1 MAKIP
6 GDKSPKP
13 QSDSRGR
20 LTVHL
25 DHEWIKCVDLM
36 ATTRQCNLSDFI
48 LGLIQN
54 HLASMPRSESEPIR
68 SLVKIST
75 GKALRL
81 DRSSGQ
87 STPEQAP
94 EQAGQGSGDGL
105 VERGTVINRIK
116 ASAVDGPTDTALNVM
131 YQ

>member
-1 MAKIP
+1 MAKP
-6 GDKSPKP
+6 QSDKSPKT

-25 DHEWIKCVDLM
+25 DTEWIKCVDLM
-36 ATTRQCNLSDFI
+36 ATTRQSNLSDFI

-54 HLASMPRSESEPIR
+54 HLATMPRSESEPIR
-68 SLVKIST
+68 SLVKIAT

-87 STPEQAP
+87 SAP
-94 EQAGQGSGDGL
+94 EQAQVDSGQGMGSDKL
-105 VERGTVINRIK
+105 ADRLADIQSR
-116 ASAVDGPTDTALNVM
+116 AVDAPISGALASLYGN
-131 YQ
+131 

>member
-1 MAKIP
+1 MAKP
-6 GDKSPKP
+6 QSDKATKT

-25 DHEWIKCVDLM
+25 DTEWIKCVDLM
-36 ATTRQCNLSDFI
+36 AITRQSNLSDFI

-54 HLASMPRSESEPIR
+54 HLATMPRSESEPIR
-68 SLVKIST
+68 SLVKIAT

-87 STPEQAP
+87 SAP
-94 EQAGQGSGDGL
+94 EQAQVDSGQGSGSDKL
-105 VERGTVINRIK
+105 ADRLADIQSR
-116 ASAVDGPTDTALNVM
+116 AVDAPISGALASLYGN
-131 YQ
+131 

>member
-1 MAKIP
+1 MAKP
-6 GDKSPKP
+6 QSDKATKT

-25 DHEWIKCVDLM
+25 DTEWIKCVDLM
-36 ATTRQCNLSDFI
+36 AITRQSNLSDFI

-54 HLASMPRSESEPIR
+54 HLATMPRSESEPIR
-68 SLVKIST
+68 SLVKIAT

-87 STPEQAP
+87 SAP
-94 EQAGQGSGDGL
+94 EQAQVDSGQGVGDGL
-105 VERGTVINRIK
+105 IERGTVINRIR
-116 ASAVDGPTDTALNVM
+116 ASAVEQPTDSAINVI

>member
-1 MAKIP
+1 
-6 GDKSPKP
+6 
-13 QSDSRGR
+13 
-20 LTVHL
+20 
-25 DHEWIKCVDLM
+25 
-36 ATTRQCNLSDFI
+36 
-48 LGLIQN
+48 
-54 HLASMPRSESEPIR
+54 MPRSESEPIR

>member
-6 GDKSPKP
+6 GDKSPKV
-13 QSDSRGR
+13 QGDSRGR

-36 ATTRQCNLSDFI
+36 ATTRQSNLSDFI

-54 HLASMPRSESEPIR
+54 HLATMPRSESEPIR

-81 DRSSGQ
+81 ERSSGQ
-87 STPEQAP
+87 ATPETAP
-94 EQAGQGSGDGL
+94 EQSGQGSGDGL
-105 VERGTVINRIK
+105 TERATVINRIR
-116 ASAVDGPTDTALNVM
+116 ANAVEQPTDSAINVI